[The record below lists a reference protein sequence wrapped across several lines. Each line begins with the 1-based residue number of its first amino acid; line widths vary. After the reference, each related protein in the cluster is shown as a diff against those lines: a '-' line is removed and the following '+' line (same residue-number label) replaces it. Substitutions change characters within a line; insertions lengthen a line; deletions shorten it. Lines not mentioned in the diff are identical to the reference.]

1 MQTDLTWNEL
11 LTQRRSRLLFWL
23 RQVKSGASVARAE
36 IWLGGQANFLGI
48 AQRWDAL
55 TATQRQQQLPE
66 LEALFRS
73 AAYST
78 RPHCLRCGTCCSNAG
93 PTLYAGD
100 EALFHDK
107 LVAADLLV
115 TYRVGEE
122 VFSHWLNRPTV
133 LDAEMVMIVSSP
145 AGGCALFHPKGD
157 GCGIYDRRPV
167 QCKAQKCWD
176 TRDAGK
182 LASWN
187 GLTRVD
193 LIEEDEPVLKIIAD
207 QELRCS
213 PNRLREL
220 LELGKQGSSEA
231 LEEGADMIRTDRELR
246 RQVVGAKMAPA
257 SALPFLLGRPLE
269 MMTGAM
275 GYTVGGGWRGDVML
289 HRR

>member
-11 LTQRRSRLLFWL
+11 TTQRRSRLLFWL

-36 IWLGGQANFLGI
+36 IWLGEQPHFLGM
-48 AQRWDAL
+48 AQRWDTLAQ
-55 TATQRQQQLPE
+55 AQRQQLLPE

-78 RPHCLRCGTCCSNAG
+78 RPHCIRCGECCGNAG

-100 EALFHDK
+100 EALLHDK
-107 LVAADLLV
+107 LVAADLLC
-115 TYRVGEE
+115 TYRIGEE
-122 VFSHWLNRPTV
+122 VFSHLLNRPTV
-133 LDAEMVMIVSSP
+133 LEGEIVMIVPSP
-145 AGGCALFHPKGD
+145 TGGCALFHPKA
-157 GCGIYDRRPV
+157 GCGIYDRRPA

-176 TRDAGK
+176 TRDAAK
-182 LASWN
+182 LASWR
-187 GLTRVD
+187 GLTRLD
-193 LIEEDEPVLKIIAD
+193 LIEEDEPVLEVIAE
-207 QELRCS
+207 QELLCS

-220 LELGKQGSSEA
+220 LGRAREGDSDVLGEA
-231 LEEGADMIRTDRELR
+231 AEMIRTDRELR
-246 RQVVGAKMAPA
+246 RRIVSAKMAPA
-257 SALPFLLGRPLE
+257 GALPFLLGRPLE